1 MSTITAATT
10 RVDVINSTYVP
21 LGAAKLS
28 RALALVIHG
37 KAVIESFDE
46 TRMVRSMGVDYPL
59 PLVIRL
65 LTERK
70 VDFYVAEEPF
80 SPKKLLERDK
90 NKCGYCGK
98 HATTHDHIFPKSR
111 GGRDEW
117 LNAIAA
123 CTKCNNRKGDRTP
136 AEADMPL
143 LFRPHI
149 PTKIYLRSEE
159 KQRRKK
165 RIK

>member
-1 MSTITAATT
+1 MSTLTAGTI

-37 KAVIESFDE
+37 KAVIEDFDE
-46 TRMVRSMGVDYPL
+46 TRMVRSMGVDFPL

-65 LTERK
+65 LSERK
-70 VDFYVAEEPF
+70 VDFYMAEEPF
-80 SPKKLLERDK
+80 SAKKLLERDR

-98 HATTHDHIFPKSR
+98 HATTHDHIMPKSR

-117 LNAIAA
+117 MNAIAA
-123 CTKCNNRKGDRTP
+123 CSKCNNRKGDRTP
-136 AEADMPL
+136 AEANMPL
-143 LFRPHI
+143 LFSPHI
-149 PTKIYLRSEE
+149 PTKIYLRSENRNE
-159 KQRRKK
+159 RRRGRK
-165 RIK
+165 